1 MVIIFSGP
9 SGVGKNTVIDA
20 LVSDESGEFRLLPT
34 FTTRKMRVNEREGYP
49 YHFVDAETF
58 KKRIEAGDFLE
69 YQIVHEN
76 YYGTSKSVLEEKSK
90 SGDILIKDIDV
101 LGALKIYDS
110 LNEKQRIITVFL
122 YVDSFDI
129 LVSRLKNRGEK
140 DIELRLNRFE
150 LEMDKAPLYNYLINN
165 INTEETVFLVKQILM
180 HESSGRYMHASK
192 KFKIDWEKLYKIK
205 KRMEE
210 GQIFSPIKVGVS
222 DGSFCILD
230 GHYRYLASVLA
241 GKDIAKELLIG
252 LGDAQMCDELW
263 WNEVLRETAA
273 G

>member
-20 LVSDESGEFRLLPT
+20 LVSDEGLKFKLLPT
-34 FTTRKMRVNEREGYP
+34 FTTRKMRENEHEGYP
-49 YHFVDAETF
+49 YHFVDEDSF
-58 KKRIEAGDFLE
+58 KKRIKSGDFLE
-69 YQIVHEN
+69 YEIVHGN

-101 LGALKIYDS
+101 LGALKIYES

-129 LVSRLKNRGEK
+129 LVSRLEKRGEK
-140 DIELRLNRFE
+140 DIELRLERFR

-165 INTEETVFLVKQILM
+165 IRTEDTVFLVKQILQ
-180 HESSGRYMHASK
+180 HESSGSCLYASK
-192 KFKIDWEKLYKIK
+192 KFEIDWEKLYKIK
-205 KRMEE
+205 KGMEA
-210 GQIFSPIKVGVS
+210 GQIFDPIRVGVS
-222 DGSFCILD
+222 DGYFFILD
-230 GHYRYLASVLA
+230 GHYRYLASMLA
-241 GKDIAKELLIG
+241 GKDIAKDLLITEE
-252 LGDAQMCDELW
+252 AQMCDEMW
-263 WNEVLRETAA
+263 WNEVLKETAS